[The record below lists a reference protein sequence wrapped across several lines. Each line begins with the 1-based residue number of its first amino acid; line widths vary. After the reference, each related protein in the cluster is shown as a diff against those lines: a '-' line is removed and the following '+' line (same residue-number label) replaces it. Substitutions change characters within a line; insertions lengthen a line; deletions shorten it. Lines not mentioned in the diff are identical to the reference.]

1 MNLGTGYWL
10 DNSVYFLN
18 RMNLGTDHLIFDGG
32 GGGGGGGGRIQKN
45 IGQALRT

>member
-32 GGGGGGGGRIQKN
+32 GGGGGVESKKN
-45 IGQALRT
+45 IGQTLRT